1 MSEHFERMNK
11 TVFCF
16 FVRARHRGMQTNVAP
31 FPRMDGPG
39 NKKLNSSTTPPMR
52 SPASS
57 RVDGG
62 HVHVGTHQALCN
74 HPLRRF
80 PQILTIDL
88 LKHSSRPLQILKNIF
103 QKIDLPSVLLLTM
116 TGFSVTRWTDYCLIF
131 GNFRR

>member
-1 MSEHFERMNK
+1 MDAPAVAAAAVAVAVLHAQAAAIEQLLRERERAAMANEDARSYIAQRHF
-11 TVFCF
+11 VGS
-16 FVRARHRGMQTNVAP
+16 VQVPRH
-31 FPRMDGPG
+31 
-39 NKKLNSSTTPPMR
+39 
-52 SPASS
+52 
-57 RVDGG
+57 G